1 MGRRSSVACFR
12 AGLRLNWEKSN
23 RSIGGIMQRH
33 ASRLRICISLVLAL
47 TGLSACAESVNPVR
61 PSLLSGPETAATAV
75 TPAPALPGR
84 PTFQLGSEHKNAIAQ
99 AVAGHLTPTDLTN
112 RGWGCF
118 EPIPNRIVCS
128 HPNQGFPTVG
138 TPPPDDRPASFTF
151 LVFDETSRFVGTELL
166 LRTDRYNGQLC
177 ESTGQ
182 PYDFVDVIGYYECI
196 HTTGR

>member
-1 MGRRSSVACFR
+1 
-12 AGLRLNWEKSN
+12 
-23 RSIGGIMQRH
+23 MQRH

-138 TPPPDDRPASFTF
+138 TPPPGDRPASFTF

>member
-1 MGRRSSVACFR
+1 
-12 AGLRLNWEKSN
+12 
-23 RSIGGIMQRH
+23 MQRH
-33 ASRLRICISLVLAL
+33 ASRLRICLSLVLAL

-61 PSLLSGPETAATAV
+61 PSLLSGTETAATAGM
-75 TPAPALPGR
+75 PAPALPGR
-84 PTFQLGSEHKNAIAQ
+84 ATFQLGSEHTNAIAQ
-99 AVAGHLTPTDLTN
+99 ASAGHRTPTDLTN
-112 RGWGCF
+112 RGWSCF

-151 LVFDETSRFVGTELL
+151 LVFDGTSRFVGTELL
-166 LRTDRYNGQLC
+166 LRTDLYNGQRC

-182 PYDFVDVIGYYECI
+182 PYDFVTVIGYYECI

>member
-1 MGRRSSVACFR
+1 MSVH
-12 AGLRLNWEKSN
+12 
-23 RSIGGIMQRH
+23 SIGGIMQRH
-33 ASRLRICISLVLAL
+33 ASRLRICLSLVLAL

-61 PSLLSGPETAATAV
+61 PSLLSGPEAGATAG
-75 TPAPALPGR
+75 TPAPAPQGR
-84 PTFQLGSEHKNAIAQ
+84 ATLAVGSEQKNAIAQ
-99 AVAGHLTPTDLTN
+99 GSAGHLTPTDLTN

-128 HPNQGFPTVG
+128 HQNQGFPTVG

-151 LVFDETSRFVGTELL
+151 LIFDGTSRFVGTELL
-166 LRTDRYNGQLC
+166 LRTELYNGQLC

-182 PYDFVDVIGYYECI
+182 PYDFVPVIGYYECI